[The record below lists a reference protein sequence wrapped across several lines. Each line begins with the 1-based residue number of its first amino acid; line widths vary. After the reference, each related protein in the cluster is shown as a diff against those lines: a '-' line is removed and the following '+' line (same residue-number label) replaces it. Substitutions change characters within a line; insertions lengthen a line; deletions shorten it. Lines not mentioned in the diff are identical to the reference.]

1 MSRNISEIVERKLYA
16 ESLGKC
22 MNPNCKE
29 DLFKMNG
36 DIIERAHII
45 PYAKTANNSFDN
57 LILLCPNCHTNYD
70 KNSAF
75 SAEELLNWKKI
86 RQEEVNKFFNK
97 KFIDFNTLKK
107 EVMPILLE
115 NKKIFETY
123 YLGEEKEL
131 WNMFEN
137 KILSNNALLRNLF
150 KQNLNLFQ
158 NHKEKSYSNLECI
171 NNFILHTEE
180 FEKTRVN
187 NEKIRKI
194 LFPQEINSMFGILPV
209 EDSLLQSTESLEDLI
224 TKLKSKGKFI
234 NIFLGI
240 DTPYIHFIEDHTSTK
255 VYLNDTPRI
264 RQLYFDYD
272 CFKPMRVRLEAL
284 NWILKYLNNH
294 KIKFHFIK
302 DNNLKEITI
311 KRQKIIFV
319 YEYCL
324 SKLYLSKLA
333 PEENTF
339 IVNLHNW
346 NGESCISKEALE
358 FARNINVTLFT
369 TDDFREY
376 IRRIK
381 K

>member
-75 SAEELLNWKKI
+75 SAEELLSWKKI
-86 RQEEVNKFFNK
+86 RQQEVSQFFNK
-97 KFIDFNTLKK
+97 KFNSFNSLKK
-107 EVMPILLE
+107 EVIPLLIE

-123 YLGEEKEL
+123 YLGGEKEL

-137 KILSNNALLRNLF
+137 KVLANNALLRHLF
-150 KQNLNLFQ
+150 EQNLDLFQ
-158 NHKEKSYSNLECI
+158 KNKEKSYSNLEYI
-171 NNFILHTEE
+171 KTFILHTEE
-180 FEKTRVN
+180 FEKTRFN
-187 NEKIRKI
+187 DEKTRKI
-194 LFPQEINSMFGILPV
+194 LFPQEINSMFGISPV
-209 EDSLLQSTESLEDLI
+209 KDSFLQSTESLEDLI
-224 TKLKSKGKFI
+224 TKLKSKGDYI

-240 DTPYIHFIEDHTSTK
+240 NNPYIHFIENHTFTK

-264 RQLYFDYD
+264 RQLYFDYN
-272 CFKPMRVRLEAL
+272 CFKQMHVRLESL
-284 NWILKYLNNH
+284 NWILKYLNKQN
-294 KIKFHFIK
+294 IKYNFIE
-302 DNNLKEITI
+302 DTNLKEITVN
-311 KRQKIIFV
+311 KKKIIFV

-324 SKLYLSKLA
+324 SKLDLVKLA
-333 PEENTF
+333 PEENCF

-346 NGESCISKEALE
+346 NGESCISKEALD
-358 FARNINVTLFT
+358 FAHTTSVTLFT
-369 TDDFREY
+369 TDDFCEY
-376 IRRIK
+376 IRSF
-381 K
+381 